1 MFFKGLKDNSG
12 NSAVEFAIIAP
23 AFLFMIMSMIAYGI
37 YFGALHSVQQVAANA
52 ARAALA
58 GLDMAEREE
67 LARTNAYAGVTG
79 GGLLKR
85 EPLQITVEPDANQPD
100 IILVT
105 VTYDASHLPI
115 WEMGPPLPLP
125 GKEIR
130 RVSAIRAGGY

>member
-1 MFFKGLKDNSG
+1 MFLKRLNDDSG

-23 AFLFMIMSMIAYGI
+23 VFLFMIMSMIAYGI

-58 GLDMAEREE
+58 GLDIDEREA
-67 LARTNAYAGVTG
+67 LARENAYAGVTG
-79 GGLLKR
+79 DGFLKR
-85 EPLQITVEPDANQPD
+85 EPLHITVESDPHQPD
-100 IILVT
+100 LILVT